1 MTTRA
6 KLSEQIQLAYSRYLD
21 KNNFKTIIDAREVD
35 LLLEQTIN
43 KYFKINIEYNLGLG
57 TNEIPQAAMVSYTLT
72 ITNGAISLPIIPM
85 ALPNDMG
92 VYSVASMVTPL
103 DFIIPLPN
111 QFISVYKGIKNELVE
126 GQIAYY
132 RIGNTVRFIGNI
144 TGQVAVTVIASD
156 FSLFTTSDMLPIL
169 PETETDVIKEVLDI
183 LMATRA
189 SQQELNSQNIDGR
202 DNA

>member
-35 LLLEQTIN
+35 LLLEQVIN

-57 TNEIPQAAMVSYTLT
+57 TTEIPQAAMVNYTLS
-72 ITNGAISLPIIPM
+72 ITNGAITLPIIPM
-85 ALPNDMG
+85 ALPNDTG
-92 VYSVASMVTPL
+92 VYSIASTVTPL
-103 DFIIPLPN
+103 DFVIPLPN
-111 QFISVYKGIKNELVE
+111 QFINVYKGTKNQLVE
-126 GQIAYY
+126 GQVAYY

-144 TGQVAVTVIASD
+144 TGQVAVTIIASD
-156 FSLFTTSDMLPIL
+156 FSLFTTTDMLPIL
-169 PETETDVIKEVLDI
+169 PETETDVVREVLDI